1 MQLPGPGY
9 DAAVPNR
16 ISVPARG
23 GAPASLGPGR
33 LGAGDLRLGVRLDT
47 VAARSLAVT
56 VTAQV
61 RARLLS
67 LLVLRINRGSG
78 SKRLKRISLSPQ
90 CKPGVIVV
98 TAFKGGAADSA

>member
-23 GAPASLGPGR
+23 GAPAARPG
-33 LGAGDLRLGVRLDT
+33 GATRRDLRLGVRRDT

-67 LLVLRINRGSG
+67 LLVRRINRGSG